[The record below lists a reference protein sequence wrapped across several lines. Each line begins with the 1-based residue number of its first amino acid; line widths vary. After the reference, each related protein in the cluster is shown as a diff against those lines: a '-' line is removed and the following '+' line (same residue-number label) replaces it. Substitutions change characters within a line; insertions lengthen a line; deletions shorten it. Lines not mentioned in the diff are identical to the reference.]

1 MGRIQIEEI
10 PVEQIEEFW
19 KIHIRYL
26 IDDGVITD
34 EEDIEYFQSAE
45 YRDVIKAH
53 MIRQVDQHHML
64 YFVRNGVR
72 IGASQYNTYQSEDG
86 KCFILDFWVF
96 PAFRGNGTGHQC
108 FEALQQYTKAD
119 GAHYYELNCTKENAH
134 RFWKSLGFVDCGVDE
149 DDMPVMQ
156 LYPLRLQPMTR
167 EMCHEFYKD
176 FQNDPAIGHYYEYV
190 YTPEITDRY
199 FDTNSVADRKLFAL
213 MVGNQIV
220 GECKLK
226 NIDPQKRECRMGI
239 HLQNDAVKEKGY
251 GTQAE
256 RLILQYA
263 FGELGM
269 VAVNADAALKNT
281 RSQHV
286 LEKVGFRYTHEDD
299 TFKYYRCENNR
310 LLREKRI
317 QERMGKEV
325 HVVVDRPVG
334 YQHGDIVYPIN
345 YGYIP
350 GIIAGDG
357 EEQDAYILGIK
368 KPLAEFDG
376 QIIAVIC
383 RKNDC
388 EDKLVVA
395 PVGSVYH
402 QGQIAEAVHFQEQYF
417 DTRIISCFE
426 KSCGV
431 LPYRMVNDQ
440 QEFLLVFETYSKCWS
455 LPKGHIE
462 AGETDVQAALRELY
476 EETGMTATLDTSKC
490 ASIEYPISNFARKQ
504 VAFFLGEVT
513 GVPKVREGEIDKFK
527 WVTAEELK
535 DYLFPDMYDA
545 CKTLLR

>member
-1 MGRIQIEEI
+1 M
-10 PVEQIEEFW
+10 V
-19 KIHIRYL
+19 
-26 IDDGVITD
+26 
-34 EEDIEYFQSAE
+34 
-45 YRDVIKAH
+45 
-53 MIRQVDQHHML
+53 
-64 YFVRNGVR
+64 
-72 IGASQYNTYQSEDG
+72 
-86 KCFILDFWVF
+86 
-96 PAFRGNGTGHQC
+96 
-108 FEALQQYTKAD
+108 
-119 GAHYYELNCTKENAH
+119 
-134 RFWKSLGFVDCGVDE
+134 SLK
-149 DDMPVMQ
+149 
-156 LYPLRLQPMTR
+156 PMTR
-167 EMCHEFYKD
+167 QMCHEFYKG
-176 FQNDPAIGHYYEYV
+176 FRNDPAIGHYYEYV
-190 YTPEITDRY
+190 YTPEIADRY
-199 FDTNSVADRKLFAL
+199 FETNSVADRKLFAI
-213 MVGNQIV
+213 MIGDRIV

-226 NIDPQKRECRMGI
+226 DIDLQKRECRMGI

-263 FGELGM
+263 FEELGM
-269 VAVNADAALKNT
+269 LAVNADAALKNT

-299 TFKYYRCENNR
+299 NFKYYRCENKK
-310 LLREKRI
+310 LLREKI
-317 QERMGKEV
+317 ISESMGKLI
-325 HVVVDRPVG
+325 HVVIDRPIG

-357 EEQDAYILGIK
+357 EEQDAYILGINE
-368 KPLAEFDG
+368 PLAEFDG
-376 QIIAVIC
+376 QVIAAIC

-395 PVGSVYH
+395 PVESVYH

-462 AGETDVQAALRELY
+462 VGETDVQTALRELY
-476 EETGMTATLDTSKC
+476 EETGMTATLDTSRC

-535 DYLFPDMYDA
+535 DYLFPDTYEA

>member
-1 MGRIQIEEI
+1 M
-10 PVEQIEEFW
+10 V
-19 KIHIRYL
+19 
-26 IDDGVITD
+26 
-34 EEDIEYFQSAE
+34 
-45 YRDVIKAH
+45 
-53 MIRQVDQHHML
+53 
-64 YFVRNGVR
+64 
-72 IGASQYNTYQSEDG
+72 
-86 KCFILDFWVF
+86 
-96 PAFRGNGTGHQC
+96 
-108 FEALQQYTKAD
+108 
-119 GAHYYELNCTKENAH
+119 
-134 RFWKSLGFVDCGVDE
+134 SLK
-149 DDMPVMQ
+149 
-156 LYPLRLQPMTR
+156 PMTR
-167 EMCHEFYKD
+167 QMCHEFYKN

-190 YTPEITDRY
+190 YTPEIADRY
-199 FDTNSVADRKLFAL
+199 FDNNSVVDRKLFAI
-213 MVGNQIV
+213 MVGDKIV

-226 NIDPQKRECRMGI
+226 NIDLQKRECSMGI
-239 HLQNDAVKEKGY
+239 HLQNDADKGKGY

-263 FGELGM
+263 FEELGM
-269 VAVNADAALKNT
+269 VAVNADAALQNT

-299 TFKYYRCENNR
+299 TFKYYRCENNKH
-310 LLREKRI
+310 LREKLI
-317 QERMGKEV
+317 QELMGKLV

-357 EEQDAYILGIK
+357 EEQDAYILGINE
-368 KPLAEFDG
+368 PLAEFDG
-376 QIIAVIC
+376 QVIAAIC

-395 PVGSVYH
+395 PVESVYH

-462 AGETDVQAALRELY
+462 AGETDVQTALRELY
-476 EETGMTATLDTSKC
+476 EETGLTATLDTSRC
-490 ASIEYPISNFARKQ
+490 ASIEYPLSNFARKQ

-513 GVPKVREGEIDKFK
+513 GVPKLREGEIDKIK

-535 DYLFPDMYDA
+535 DYLFPDTYEA
-545 CKTLLR
+545 CKSMLR